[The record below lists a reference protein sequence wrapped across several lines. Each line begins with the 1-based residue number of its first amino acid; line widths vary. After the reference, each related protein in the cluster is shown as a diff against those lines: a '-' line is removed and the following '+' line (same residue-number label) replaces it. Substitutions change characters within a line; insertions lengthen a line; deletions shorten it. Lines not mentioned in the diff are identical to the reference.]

1 MRKKLRLLKKVAHLY
16 YEKDMNQRE
25 IAKLIGVSR
34 PQISRM
40 LTDAK
45 KEGIVKITI
54 LDKVDSCEDLEVS
67 LKKYF
72 NLKDAIVVPTT
83 NYIPDMIRQVVGKAG
98 ANYLKNKIKNN
109 YKIGIS
115 WGISIYEMIKAF
127 EPIEI
132 DGIQVVQLIGGLG
145 QTSTVLQSSELSK
158 QVANKFNGSYHLLHA
173 PGIVSKK
180 EIADFLKKDKE
191 ISRILKLGE
200 EVDMAIVGLD
210 SLWRHRSLVQVEN
223 LSEDDLRILEDKK
236 AVGQTCFRFYD
247 TRGNICDENLNE
259 RVIAISLDELKKINT
274 VVGIATSLDTI
285 EAIIGGL
292 RSGFLDVL
300 ISDEKTVEEIIVRQ
314 EDSINNNAN
323 RMF

>member
-1 MRKKLRLLKKVAHLY
+1 MRNKLRLLRKVAHLY

-25 IAKLIGVSR
+25 IAKLIEVSR

-54 LDKVDSCEDLEVS
+54 LDKVDSCEDLEAS

-72 NLKDAIVVPTT
+72 NLKDAIVAPTI

-98 ANYLKNKIKNN
+98 ANYIKNKIKNN
-109 YKIGIS
+109 FKIGIS

-132 DGIQVVQLIGGLG
+132 DDIQVVQLIGGLG

-158 QVANKFNGSYHLLHA
+158 QLANKFNGSYHLLHA

-191 ISRILKLGE
+191 ISRILKLGK

-210 SLWRHRSLVQVEN
+210 ALWRHRSLVQVEN
-223 LSEDDLRILEDKK
+223 LSEDDLQILEDKK

-247 TRGNICDENLNE
+247 IRGNICDENINE
-259 RVIAISLDELKKINT
+259 RVIGISLDELKKIDT

-314 EDSINNNAN
+314 EDLISNGAK
-323 RMF
+323 

>member
-1 MRKKLRLLKKVAHLY
+1 MKEKLRLLKKVAHLY

-40 LTDAK
+40 LTEAK
-45 KEGIVKITI
+45 KKGIVKITI
-54 LDKVDSCEDLEVS
+54 LDKADSCEDLEAL

-72 NLKDAIVVPTT
+72 SLKDVVVVPTT
-83 NYIPDMIRQVVGKAG
+83 NYIPDMIRQVIGKAG

-109 YKIGIS
+109 CRIGIS

-132 DGIQVVQLIGGLG
+132 DGIQVVQSIGGLG
-145 QTSTVLQSSELSK
+145 QTSNSLQSFELTK
-158 QVANKFNGSYHLLHA
+158 QLANKFNGSYHLLHA
-173 PGIVSKK
+173 PGITSKK
-180 EIADFLKKDKE
+180 EIADSLKKDKE
-191 ISRILKLGE
+191 INRILELGKN
-200 EVDMAIVGLD
+200 VDIAIVGLD
-210 SLWRHRSLVQVEN
+210 ALWRHRSLVQVEN

-247 TRGNICDENLNE
+247 IRGNICDENLNE
-259 RVIAISLDELKKINT
+259 RVIGISLNELKKIDN
-274 VVGIATSLDTI
+274 VIGVATSLDTAD
-285 EAIIGGL
+285 AILGGL

-300 ISDEKTVEEIIVRQ
+300 ISDEKTVEEIICRQ
-314 EDSINNNAN
+314 EDLINNNIK
-323 RMF
+323 

>member
-54 LDKVDSCEDLEVS
+54 LDKVDSCEDLEAS

-83 NYIPDMIRQVVGKAG
+83 NYIPDMIRQVIGKTA
-98 ANYLKNKIKNN
+98 ASYLNSIVKNSC
-109 YKIGIS
+109 KIGVS
-115 WGISIYEMIKAF
+115 WGISIYEMVKA
-127 EPIEI
+127 IESTEANAI
-132 DGIQVVQLIGGLG
+132 EVVQLIGGLG
-145 QTSTVLQSSELSK
+145 QTAPVLQSFEFSK
-158 QVANKFNGSYHLLHA
+158 KLANKFNGTCHLLHA

-191 ISRILKLGE
+191 ISRILKLGKV
-200 EVDMAIVGLD
+200 VDIAIVGLD
-210 SLWRHRSLVQVEN
+210 ALWRHRSLVQVEN
-223 LSEDDLRILEDKK
+223 LSEDDLRTLEDKK

-247 TRGNICDENLNE
+247 IRGNICDENLNE
-259 RVIAISLDELKKINT
+259 RVIGISLNELKKIDT
-274 VVGIATSLDTI
+274 VIGIATSLDTI

-314 EDSINNNAN
+314 EDLISNGAK
-323 RMF
+323 